1 MLVCDPDYR
10 GSGAGKKLVE
20 FAEEHCK
27 NVLGKSVM
35 QCELLVSTEFE
46 HPFKVRMHAWYER
59 MGYKVVRSGDF
70 GAEYPHLK
78 PCLVTDVEFR
88 VYEKPL

>member
-1 MLVCDPDYR
+1 M
-10 GSGAGKKLVE
+10 E

-27 NVLGKSVM
+27 TVLGKSVM

-46 HPFKVRMHAWYER
+46 HPFKMRMHAWYER
-59 MGYKVVRSGDF
+59 MGYKVVRIGDF
-70 GAEYPHLK
+70 GGEYPHLK

-88 VYEKPL
+88 VYEKPLV